1 MVGHD
6 GRVASNRG
14 SGGGEHPPAAAT
26 GLVVSKQRGWAIVLM
41 PGGEFRRVRAK
52 AEWQVGDQVAPAPER
67 PVGRWASW
75 AAVAAAAAV
84 LGLSLPRIFS
94 AGVAEAAG
102 VVSVDFDGSGV
113 DLTVS
118 KTGRVVAARA
128 FGPAAQAYLKAHQ
141 VVGLPAKDVLQ
152 QLTQAAVSQGLI
164 GASHPYLVL
173 GTTSATPLLSEL
185 AAAEKAWQRQYHWPV
200 AVVTVSGPLPPTVKT
215 APQKLPV
222 SVGRY
227 LLWLRRH
234 PGEVPPSW
242 NVVQGDQLEHLVG
255 PSAPAPESSAHRAKP
270 SATRTSQSRD
280 GGERERS
287 RPSEQRSLNQQPAKA
302 PSPGASRSS
311 EAGAP
316 GKESGVGASQ
326 GEGGQPSSHNP
337 AEGNS
342 GGDRGESSSDHSAN
356 ARRGSERGDH
366 PSRPASPSLLPKN
379 SASDGAL
386 SSSRPRVRYNKG
398 VYAGPAQGRQKGG
411 VEADH
416 RKQ

>member
-6 GRVASNRG
+6 GRMASNRG

-26 GLVVSKQRGWAIVLM
+26 GLVVSKQRGWAIVLL

-52 AEWQVGDQVAPAPER
+52 ADWQVGDQVAPAPGR

-75 AAVAAAAAV
+75 AAAAAAAAV
-84 LGLSLPRIFS
+84 LGASLPRIFS
-94 AGVAEAAG
+94 AGIAEAAG

-118 KTGRVVAARA
+118 KAGRVVAARA
-128 FGPAAQAYLKAHQ
+128 FGAAAQEYLKAHK

-173 GTTSATPLLSEL
+173 GTTGATPLLSEL
-185 AAAEKAWQRQYHWPV
+185 ASAEKAWQQQYHWPIS
-200 AVVTVSGPLPPTVKT
+200 VVTVSGPLPPTVKA

-234 PGEVPPSW
+234 PGEVPSSW
-242 NVVQGDQLEHLVG
+242 NVVQTDQLEHLVG
-255 PSAPAPESSAHRAKP
+255 AFDRTPESPAHRSQP
-270 SATRTSQSRD
+270 SATRAGQSRN

-287 RPSEQRSLNQQPAKA
+287 RPSKERSLSQPRVQAPLPGAAGSSEGTA
-302 PSPGASRSS
+302 PSR
-311 EAGAP
+311 EAG
-316 GKESGVGASQ
+316 SGVGQ
-326 GEGGQPSSHNP
+326 
-337 AEGNS
+337 
-342 GGDRGESSSDHSAN
+342 GDRGEAPSHNSSEASSGTDRGEGASHHSSDAH
-356 ARRGSERGDH
+356 RGTERGEH
-366 PSRPASPSLLPKN
+366 SNLPAAPSMLPKN
-379 SASDGAL
+379 SAPDGLL
-386 SSSRPRVRYNKG
+386 SSSRSRVRYNKG
-398 VYAGPAQGRQKGG
+398 VYAGPSQGRQKGG

>member
-6 GRVASNRG
+6 GRVTTNRG

-26 GLVVSKQRGWAIVLM
+26 GLVVSKHRGWAIVLM

-52 AEWQVGDQVAPAPER
+52 AEWQVGDQVAPVPER

-75 AAVAAAAAV
+75 AAAAAAAAV
-84 LGLSLPRIFS
+84 LGASLPRIFS

-118 KTGRVVAARA
+118 KAGRVVAVRA
-128 FGPAAQAYLKAHQ
+128 FGPAAEQYLKAHK
-141 VVGLPAKDVLQ
+141 VVGLPAKEVLQ

-185 AAAEKAWQRQYHWPV
+185 AAAEKAWQRQYRWPIS
-200 AVVTVSGPLPPTVKT
+200 VVTVSGPLPPTVK
-215 APQKLPV
+215 ASPQRLPV

-242 NVVQGDQLEHLVG
+242 NAVEADQLERLVG
-255 PSAPAPESSAHRAKP
+255 TSASTPEAPAHRAKP
-270 SATRTSQSRD
+270 SATRASQRRN

-287 RPSEQRSLNQQPAKA
+287 RSNEQRSLNQQPERVPAA
-302 PSPGASRSS
+302 GASRSS
-311 EAGAP
+311 EASAP
-316 GKESGVGASQ
+316 GRESGIRAGQ
-326 GEGGQPSSHNP
+326 GEGGQPSSHQP
-337 AEGNS
+337 SEGNS
-342 GGDRGESSSDHSAN
+342 GGDRGEGASDHSSSAHG
-356 ARRGSERGDH
+356 RSERGDH
-366 PSRPASPSLLPKN
+366 PNRSASASLLPKN
-379 SASDGAL
+379 SAPDGWL

-398 VYAGPAQGRQKGG
+398 VYAGPNQGRQKGG